1 MSKLKGLIIIITVIV
16 FGMCVS
22 FKSYAQEYDYG
33 VNELNEAVPDEAKEY
48 LEENNISADGSGI
61 AELSLEKI
69 LNDLMEIISSNI
81 KQPALMFM
89 ALLAVIIL
97 TSVLGS
103 LSDSTDNSST
113 GQVFT
118 IVSALTTAIVISSY
132 LSNALNG
139 INGAISSASSFMLTY
154 IPVIAGVIAVGG
166 HASTAAVFSSVM
178 MISIQILSQITT
190 SVLFP
195 LTSCLM
201 GISAAGGLNKDL
213 KIDRLG
219 EGLKKIV
226 IWGLGLIMTIFIG
239 FLTLQSSIT
248 ASSDSVALRAAR
260 FAVSTSVP
268 FVGGAVSDALSTIKA
283 SVELLKTGIGSFG
296 ILTGCCLLFPV
307 LINALCYRFFLFL
320 SGIISDILGS
330 DDAGR
335 MIKCG
340 ENVLTIVISMI
351 ICFFVFITISTAL
364 LLLICRR

>member
-1 MSKLKGLIIIITVIV
+1 MYKLKGLVIIIALLV
-16 FGMCVS
+16 FGMCGS
-22 FKSYAQEYDYG
+22 FKSYAEVNDYG

-48 LEENNISADGSGI
+48 LDENDISADGSGI
-61 AELSLEKI
+61 SKLTLDKVLKDLLEA
-69 LNDLMEIISSNI
+69 ISSSI
-81 KQPALMFM
+81 RQPALMFT

-97 TSVLGS
+97 TSILRG
-103 LSDSTDNSST
+103 LSDSVDNSST
-113 GQVFT
+113 GQVFS
-118 IVSALTTAIVISSY
+118 IVSALTAAIIISSY
-132 LSNALNG
+132 LSQALSG
-139 INGAISSASSFMLTY
+139 INGAITSASGFMLTY
-154 IPVIAGVIAVGG
+154 IPIIAGVIAVGG

-178 MISIQILSQITT
+178 MISIQILTQITT

-201 GISAAGGLNKDL
+201 GISAAAGLNKDL
-213 KIDRLG
+213 NIDRLG
-219 EGLKKIV
+219 EGIKKIV

-268 FVGGAVSDALSTIKA
+268 FVGGAVSDALSTVKA
-283 SVELLKTGIGSFG
+283 SLELLKTGIGSFG
-296 ILTGCCLLFPV
+296 IVTGCCILFPV